1 MSEAAEIFGARY
13 GENGT
18 RMVKSLEADPKEF
31 EAVTVNEYAPG
42 AAAVVPEIVP
52 EESSERPEGRKPSAR
67 AHVMGDVPMAERF
80 AE

>member
-1 MSEAAEIFGARY
+1 MQPSVSEAAEIFGARY

-31 EAVTVNEYAPG
+31 EAV
-42 AAAVVPEIVP
+42 IVP

-67 AHVMGDVPMAERF
+67 VHVIDDVPMAERF